1 MAHFAGFL
9 FQLQDGSTEGSSALG
24 AGMGIGFAIL
34 WLALVVLFVASMWK
48 IFEKAGEPG
57 WAALIP
63 IYNIIVL
70 IKIAGKPLWWFV
82 LMLIPIV
89 NFIVAVILTLA
100 VAKNFGKGTGYA
112 MGMLFL
118 APVFYPM
125 LAFGDSR
132 YQPQP

>member
-1 MAHFAGFL
+1 MVRFAGLL
-9 FQLQDGSTEGSSALG
+9 FQLQDGSTEATGTLSPAV
-24 AGMGIGFAIL
+24 GIGFTIV
-34 WLALVVLFVASMWK
+34 WLALVILFVASMWK

-89 NFIVAVILTLA
+89 NFIVAVILTMA